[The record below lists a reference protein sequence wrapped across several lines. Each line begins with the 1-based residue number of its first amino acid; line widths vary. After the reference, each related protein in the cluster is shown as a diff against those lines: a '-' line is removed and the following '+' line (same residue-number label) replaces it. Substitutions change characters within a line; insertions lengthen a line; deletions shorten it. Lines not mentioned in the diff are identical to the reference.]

1 MRTQRQRRVLDI
13 VRGRLASRSG
23 VIEESVPIRKSV
35 SIAALG
41 SLWLFAFVCSA
52 SAESIAQALASAY
65 SSNPEINSARAQTR
79 ADDENVPIARAGR
92 LPVISLFG
100 ALSGSHTDPA
110 LNLRGDK
117 DTLDGAV
124 GLSVTQNLFTGFR
137 VRNALRQSEAGV
149 LASREL
155 LRNTVQNVLFD
166 AAQAY
171 MDVLRDIAILD
182 IRRRNVLFLD
192 EQVRAANERFNV
204 GENTRTDVAQ
214 ARARLASARA
224 AVSLAEANLAISRA
238 TYRQVIGHE
247 PTRLVNG
254 FPYGRLI
261 PARLGQAIS
270 IGQDG
275 HPVILAAINQA
286 DAQAFAVKQ
295 IEGELLPTVSVEGTL
310 EHNQSFDTA
319 TDPNSATIVGRVSIP
334 LYQGGAVS
342 ARIRQAKEQYG
353 LRKIE
358 IDVARDRVRA
368 AVVSAWAQADAA
380 RGAIAAAQEG
390 VAAAEIALSGVQEE
404 QRVGQRTTLD
414 VLDAQQELLSA
425 RETLIVAR
433 RDRVVSYFALL
444 SAMGRLTAAE
454 LDLPAPL
461 YDPTDHYRAVHNKV
475 YGTRTP
481 DGR

>member
-1 MRTQRQRRVLDI
+1 MSIRRPVSVLALGCLCI
-13 VRGRLASRSG
+13 AGLAS
-23 VIEESVPIRKSV
+23 P
-35 SIAALG
+35 AA
-41 SLWLFAFVCSA
+41 
-52 SAESIAQALASAY
+52 AESIQKALASAY
-65 SSNPEINSARAQTR
+65 SSNPQINSARAQTR
-79 ADDENVPIARAGR
+79 ADDENIPIARAGR
-92 LPVISLFG
+92 LPVVSIFSSLTG
-100 ALSGSHTDPA
+100 RYTNSSLVTD
-110 LNLRGDK
+110 DT
-117 DTLDGAV
+117 TLDGAV
-124 GLSVTQNLFTGFR
+124 GLTVTQNLFTGFR

-171 MDVLRDIAILD
+171 TDVLRDSAILD
-182 IRRRNVLFLD
+182 IRRRNVLFLE

-224 AVSLAEANLAISRA
+224 AVSLAGANLAISRA
-238 TYRQVIGHE
+238 TFRQVVGHE
-247 PTRLVNG
+247 PRGLTGG
-254 FPYGRLI
+254 FPYARLI
-261 PARLGQAIS
+261 PNALGQAIAV
-270 IGQDG
+270 GQNG

-295 IEGELLPTVSVEGTL
+295 IEGELLPTVTLEGTVQRA
-310 EHNQSFDTA
+310 ESFDTGI
-319 TDPNSATIVGRVSIP
+319 DPNSASFVGRVSIP

-342 ARIRQAKEQYG
+342 ARVRQAKEQYG

-358 IDVARDRVRA
+358 IDVARDQVRA

-380 RGAIAAAQEG
+380 RGAIAAAGEG
-390 VAAAEIALSGVQEE
+390 VEAAEIALSGVQEE
-404 QRVGQRTTLD
+404 RRVGQRTTLD
-414 VLDAQQELLSA
+414 VLDAQQELLNA

-433 RDRVVSYFALL
+433 RDRVVAYFALL
-444 SAMGRLTAAE
+444 SAMGRLTAEA
-454 LDLPAPL
+454 LSLPAPI
-461 YDPTDHYRAVHNKV
+461 YDPREHYEAVRNSL